1 MAEEYDLSTDEG
13 FEAAIQAQAASQGVA
28 ITQVLPESVE
38 ETPEPQAVEPEI
50 PSEPQLEE
58 RARDDKGRYIKKE
71 EFGEMILGKFKTPEE
86 AIRGYEE
93 LSELVGRQSQEL
105 GELRKQIQ
113 TQQTPQVAGDWF
125 SQLAEQNPQQAA
137 VWALNN
143 NQTPLYEQVM
153 DYWYDNDAKNASR
166 FESQLL
172 VAQERQRWESQFK
185 PYQEQHG
192 AQSMNEALRSVA
204 VRIPDVYNQMEGMLQ
219 TAKEFPYIVRELEAG
234 NPSSREKAIEA
245 LYYLANARGTVE
257 PAEPAA
263 AQPKQVPYVAGTTGV
278 TEEKPLTAQ
287 DVLRSQLF
295 PENPDLFE
303 MGIRRPQ
310 EG

>member
-13 FEAAIQAQAASQGVA
+13 FEAALQAQAARQGQA
-28 ITQVLPESVE
+28 IPQILPESVE
-38 ETPEPQAVEPEI
+38 ETPEPVVVEPET
-50 PSEPQLEE
+50 PPEPQTEE
-58 RARDDKGRYIKKE
+58 RVRDDRGRYIKKE
-71 EFGEMILGKFKTPEE
+71 EFGELILGKYKTAED
-86 AIRGYEE
+86 AIRGHEE
-93 LSELVGRQSQEL
+93 LQKLLDRQAAEL
-105 GELRKQIQ
+105 GELRQQ
-113 TQQTPQVAGDWF
+113 VQAQQTPQVAGDWF

-137 VWALNN
+137 VWALQN

-185 PYQEQHG
+185 PMQEQHG
-192 AQSMNEALRSVA
+192 VHSMNEALRSVA
-204 VRIPDVYNQMEGMLQ
+204 VKIPDVYNQMEGMLQ

-245 LYYLANARGTVE
+245 LYYLANARGTTA